1 MNRRLPPAL
10 LLAALTS
17 LASSAGAATN
27 GGPLPAAD
35 EVIRKF
41 VERVAAGVT
50 NPAAGPFVI
59 YRTNITEE
67 FDRKGRLEE
76 REELLLRVTVED
88 GAQGV
93 ELLQVNGRAP
103 TEKERER
110 HLKRF
115 GGRRENSTRRE
126 RPDRS
131 KQLDAYL
138 NMEVLGRYVFTVESR
153 EEVAGRPCFKVLF
166 KPGGREAKADKLFE
180 RVLDALTGIF
190 WIDAQDYQLARADIQ
205 LGEKVSM
212 WGGVLGGLEQ
222 LRLQVDRARDA
233 TGRWRDQA
241 VEARFVGRAVTRH
254 IDVRTRDLSSPPV
267 PVEHTPIMAA
277 D

>member
-1 MNRRLPPAL
+1 MNRRLSLAR

-17 LASSAGAATN
+17 LASAAGAAPN
-27 GGPLPAAD
+27 GGPLPEAG

-41 VERVAAGVT
+41 VERAAVGVT
-50 NPAAGPFVI
+50 NPAAGESVI

-88 GAQGV
+88 GDQEV
-93 ELLQVNGRAP
+93 ELLQVDGRAP

-115 GGRRENSTRRE
+115 GGRRENSARRE

-138 NMEVLGRYVFTVESR
+138 TMEILGRYVFTVESR
-153 EEVAGRPCFKVLF
+153 EEVAGRPCFRVLF
-166 KPGGREAKADKLFE
+166 KPGGREAKSDKLFE
-180 RVLDALTGIF
+180 RVLDALTGVF
-190 WIDAQDYQLARADIQ
+190 WIDERDYQLAKADIQ
-205 LGEKVSM
+205 LGEKVSL

-222 LRLQVDRARDA
+222 LRLQIDRVRDA
-233 TGRWRDQA
+233 TGLWRDQS

-254 IDVRTRDLSSPPV
+254 IDVRTRDLSSPPQ
-267 PVEHTPIMAA
+267 PVEQTPIVAA
-277 D
+277 E